1 MDRRGYVDQA
11 RSLYSFL
18 SDTSLDIAGNTITTL
33 PLGKIRAS
41 LARRKIMQGFHAR
54 VTTCDTLRGF
64 DSIPCM
70 VFVAAQW
77 GLLPCLSLVVIG
89 EAGWLVHLIAMKS
102 DFNRR
107 VTVLKMTRLAT
118 IVGFSSLAFAILL
131 SLIFLDV
138 GFLRFPNRNNRLQIL
153 TIKLRFR
160 FSEYRYIIVNPK
172 TLRSASCT
180 NSTQFQL
187 IVPIINNNCHT

>member
-1 MDRRGYVDQA
+1 MDRRGYVDHA
-11 RSLYSFL
+11 RSLHSLL
-18 SDTSLDIAGNTITTL
+18 SDASLDIADNTITTR
-33 PLGKIRAS
+33 PLGKISAS
-41 LARRKIMQGFHAR
+41 LARRKIMQGFHAQ

-64 DSIPCM
+64 GSIPCT
-70 VFVAAQW
+70 VFVAAQR

-138 GFLRFPNRNNRLQIL
+138 RFLRFPDRNNRLQIL
-153 TIKLRFR
+153 SIKFRFR
-160 FSEYRYIIVNPK
+160 FWEYRYIIVDPR
-172 TLRSASCT
+172 TLRSLSCT
-180 NSTQFQL
+180 NST
-187 IVPIINNNCHT
+187 